1 MDGIIMSADSCDPY
15 APKSLRSS
23 MGTLLRLPIFVVED
37 VIPFIKKWKYD
48 ISFLN
53 FAKYLIVSTQSK
65 IPINAVITIKILKSI
80 LFYFLGK

>member
-1 MDGIIMSADSCDPY
+1 MIQEGIIIA
-15 APKSLRSS
+15 K
-23 MGTLLRLPIFVVED
+23 EKD
-37 VIPFIKKWKYD
+37 VISFIKKWKYD

-65 IPINAVITIKILKSI
+65 IPINPAITINILKII

>member
-1 MDGIIMSADSCDPY
+1 MIQETIIIANEK
-15 APKSLRSS
+15 A
-23 MGTLLRLPIFVVED
+23 
-37 VIPFIKKWKYD
+37 VISFIKKWKYD

-65 IPINAVITIKILKSI
+65 NPINPVITIKILKSI

>member
-1 MDGIIMSADSCDPY
+1 MIQKGIIIA
-15 APKSLRSS
+15 K
-23 MGTLLRLPIFVVED
+23 EKD
-37 VIPFIKKWKYD
+37 VISFIKKWKYD

-53 FAKYLIVSTQSK
+53 FEKYLIVSTQSK

>member
-1 MDGIIMSADSCDPY
+1 MIQEGIIIA
-15 APKSLRSS
+15 KEK
-23 MGTLLRLPIFVVED
+23 G

>member
-1 MDGIIMSADSCDPY
+1 MIQETIIIANEN
-15 APKSLRSS
+15 A
-23 MGTLLRLPIFVVED
+23 
-37 VIPFIKKWKYD
+37 VISFIKKWKYD

>member
-1 MDGIIMSADSCDPY
+1 MIQEGIIIA
-15 APKSLRSS
+15 K
-23 MGTLLRLPIFVVED
+23 EKD

-65 IPINAVITIKILKSI
+65 NPINPVITIKILKSI

>member
-1 MDGIIMSADSCDPY
+1 MIQEGIIIA
-15 APKSLRSS
+15 K
-23 MGTLLRLPIFVVED
+23 EKD
-37 VIPFIKKWKYD
+37 VIPFIKKCKYD